1 MACVMRSIDAFP
13 HPAVR
18 GLLKTKEDY
27 NQSVNPS
34 IMRQAMLI
42 FLKQKSVKSSKY
54 CNFTQALLLVEKKT
68 DCQLHFEPS

>member
-1 MACVMRSIDAFP
+1 MEYAVTC
-13 HPAVR
+13 PAVR

-42 FLKQKSVKSSKY
+42 FLKQKSLITHAMFVKDYVFLKH
-54 CNFTQALLLVEKKT
+54 N
-68 DCQLHFEPS
+68 HFYPKWNMQ